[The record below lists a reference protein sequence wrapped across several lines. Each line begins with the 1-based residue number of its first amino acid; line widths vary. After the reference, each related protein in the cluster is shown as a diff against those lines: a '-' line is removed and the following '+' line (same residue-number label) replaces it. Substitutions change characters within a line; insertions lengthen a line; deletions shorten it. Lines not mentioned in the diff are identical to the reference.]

1 MIAFYVIKQYERA
14 VLFRLG
20 KVEGEARGPGLIL
33 IAPFVQRI
41 QRVSLRIVTLPIQ
54 SQGIIT
60 KDNVSIDVSAVAYYR
75 VEDPVRSVLAIEN
88 VKAAISQIA
97 QTTLRAV
104 VGRHTLDETLSET
117 DTINQN
123 IREILDV
130 QTEEWGIKV
139 TVVELR
145 DIQLPESMQRAM
157 ARQAE
162 AEREKRAKII
172 AAQGEALAAGEL
184 ASASDVMLAH
194 PLALQLRN
202 LQTLVEI
209 AVDKNSTVVFPA
221 PLMSTIAELA
231 TFLERESQAAHQL
244 PTTPTQHTTTN
255 AQLVPSCPP
264 PTNPSDRPQSSP
276 KRPEPWIWITPAG
289 F

>member
-1 MIAFYVIKQYERA
+1 MVAFYVIKEYERA
-14 VLFRLG
+14 VVFRLG
-20 KVEGEARGPGLIL
+20 KITGEARGPGLIL
-33 IAPFVQRI
+33 VAPFVQRI
-41 QRVSLRIVTLPIQ
+41 HRVSLRIVTMPIQ

-75 VEDPVRSVLAIEN
+75 VDDPIRSVVAIEN
-88 VKAAISQIA
+88 VASAINQIA

-117 DTINQN
+117 DTINQH

-145 DIQLPESMQRAM
+145 DIQLPESMKRAM

-184 ASASDVMLAH
+184 ANASDVMMAH

-202 LQTLVEI
+202 LQTLVEV

-221 PLMSTIAELA
+221 PLMSTIAELGA
-231 TFLERESQAAHQL
+231 FLARERKAADKLTGIPESLAAS
-244 PTTPTQHTTTN
+244 TN
-255 AQLVPSCPP
+255 GELVPH
-264 PTNPSDRPQSSP
+264 DHHRP
-276 KRPEPWIWITPAG
+276 A
-289 F
+289 

>member
-1 MIAFYVIKQYERA
+1 MAILYVVVVLAVVALIFAVMSVRIIKQYER
-14 VLFRLG
+14 VVVFELG
-20 KVEGEARGPGLIL
+20 KVKGAARGPGLVL
-33 IAPFVQRI
+33 IFPIVDRI
-41 QRVSLRIVTLPIQ
+41 HRVSLRIVTMPIQ

-75 VEDPVRSVLAIEN
+75 VEDAIRSVVAIEN
-88 VKAAISQIA
+88 VGAAINQIA

-117 DTINQN
+117 ESINKN

-184 ASASDVMLAH
+184 AIASDVMMAH

-202 LQTLVEI
+202 LQTLVEV

-221 PLMSTIAELA
+221 PLMSTIAELGA
-231 TFLERESQAAHQL
+231 FMERETKAAAAL
-244 PTTPTQHTTTN
+244 PTPPRPTVLPPATTN
-255 AQLVPSCPP
+255 GELV
-264 PTNPSDRPQSSP
+264 SS
-276 KRPEPWIWITPAG
+276 
-289 F
+289 

>member
-1 MIAFYVIKQYERA
+1 MVFVYVIKQYERA
-14 VLFRLG
+14 VVFRLG
-20 KVEGEARGPGLIL
+20 KITGEARGPGLIF
-33 IAPFVQRI
+33 IVPFAHRI
-41 QRVSLRIVTLPIQ
+41 HRVSFRIITMPIQ

-75 VEDPVRSVLAIEN
+75 VEDPIRAVIAIEN
-88 VKAAISQIA
+88 VEAAISQIA

-139 TVVELR
+139 TVVELK

-172 AAQGEALAAGEL
+172 AAEGEALAAGEL
-184 ASASDVMLAH
+184 AHASDVMMAH

-221 PLMSTIAELA
+221 PLMSTIQELGA
-231 TFLERESQAAHQL
+231 FLNRETQAAVDL
-244 PTTPTQHTTTN
+244 P
-255 AQLVPSCPP
+255 AASVLPP
-264 PTNPSDRPQSSP
+264 ARKGQ
-276 KRPEPWIWITPAG
+276 
-289 F
+289 

>member
-1 MIAFYVIKQYERA
+1 MVAFYVIKEYERA
-14 VLFRLG
+14 VVFRLG
-20 KVEGEARGPGLIL
+20 KITGEARGPGLIFV
-33 IAPFVQRI
+33 APFVQRI
-41 QRVSLRIVTLPIQ
+41 HRVSLRIITMPIQ

-75 VEDPVRSVLAIEN
+75 VEDPIRSVVAIEN
-88 VKAAISQIA
+88 VGAAINQIA

-117 DTINQN
+117 DAINRN

-139 TVVELR
+139 TTVELK
-145 DIQLPESMQRAM
+145 DIQLPDSMKRAM

-172 AAQGEALAAGEL
+172 AAEGEALAAGEL
-184 ASASDVMLAH
+184 ARASDVMMEH

-221 PLMSTIAELA
+221 PLMSTIQELGA
-231 TFLERESQAAHQL
+231 FLKRETVAADEI
-244 PTTPTQHTTTN
+244 PAAP
-255 AQLVPSCPP
+255 VPA
-264 PTNPSDRPQSSP
+264 PSNGSALT
-276 KRPEPWIWITPAG
+276 K
-289 F
+289 

>member
-1 MIAFYVIKQYERA
+1 MDAFNAGAVDGRSRNHPGQKGKIMLFFYVIKQYERA
-14 VLFRLG
+14 VVFKLG
-20 KVEGEARGPGLIL
+20 KITGEARGPGLIF
-33 IAPFVQRI
+33 IVPFAQRI
-41 QRVSLRIVTLPIQ
+41 DRVSLRIVTLPIQ

-75 VEDPVRSVLAIEN
+75 VEDPVRSVVAIEN
-88 VKAAISQIA
+88 VAAATSQIA

-104 VGRHTLDETLSET
+104 VGRHTLDELLSDT
-117 DTINQN
+117 DSINQN
-123 IREILDV
+123 IREILDR

-145 DIQLPESMQRAM
+145 DIQLPATMQRAM

-184 ASASDVMLAH
+184 ATASDVMMAH

-202 LQTLVEI
+202 LQTLVEV
-209 AVDKNSTVVFPA
+209 AVEKNSTIVFPA
-221 PLMSTIAELA
+221 PVMSTIAELGA
-231 TFLERESQAAHQL
+231 FLQRETEAAGER
-244 PTTPTQHTTTN
+244 P
-255 AQLVPSCPP
+255 V
-264 PTNPSDRPQSSP
+264 
-276 KRPEPWIWITPAG
+276 PAG
-289 F
+289 RPAGSGNGELVSP

>member
-1 MIAFYVIKQYERA
+1 MFGFHVIKQYERA
-14 VLFRLG
+14 VVFRLG
-20 KVEGEARGPGLIL
+20 KITGDARGPGLIF
-33 IAPFVQRI
+33 IPPFVQRI
-41 QRVSLRIVTLPIQ
+41 DRVSLRIITLPIQ
-54 SQGIIT
+54 SQGIMT

-75 VEDPVRSVLAIEN
+75 VEDPIRSVVAIEN
-88 VKAAISQIA
+88 VQSAISQIA

-104 VGRHTLDETLSET
+104 VGRHSLDETLSET
-117 DTINQN
+117 DAINQN

-184 ASASDVMLAH
+184 AQASDVMMAH

-202 LQTLVEI
+202 LQTLVEV

-221 PLMSTIAELA
+221 PLMSTIAELGA
-231 TFLERESQAAHQL
+231 FLARERNAVVALPVAPDPTKGSTNGELIPHDRHQ
-244 PTTPTQHTTTN
+244 
-255 AQLVPSCPP
+255 
-264 PTNPSDRPQSSP
+264 
-276 KRPEPWIWITPAG
+276 PA
-289 F
+289 

>member
-1 MIAFYVIKQYERA
+1 MIFSYVIKQYERA
-14 VLFRLG
+14 VVFKLG
-20 KVEGEARGPGLIL
+20 KVTGEARGPGLIF
-33 IAPFVQRI
+33 IVPFAQRI
-41 QRVSLRIVTLPIQ
+41 HRVSLRIITLPIQ

-75 VEDPVRSVLAIEN
+75 VEDPIRSVLAIEN
-88 VKAAISQIA
+88 VQAAISQIA

-117 DTINQN
+117 DAINQN

-184 ASASDVMLAH
+184 AQASDVMMAH

-202 LQTLVEI
+202 LQTLVEV

-221 PLMSTIAELA
+221 PLMSTIGELGAFLARESKAAAELP
-231 TFLERESQAAHQL
+231 AA
-244 PTTPTQHTTTN
+244 PDVTTASTN
-255 AQLVPSCPP
+255 GELVPH
-264 PTNPSDRPQSSP
+264 DRHQ
-276 KRPEPWIWITPAG
+276 PA
-289 F
+289 

>member
-1 MIAFYVIKQYERA
+1 MIFVYVIKQYERA
-14 VLFRLG
+14 VVFKLG
-20 KVEGEARGPGLIL
+20 KIKGDARGPGLIF
-33 IAPFVQRI
+33 IVPFAQRI
-41 QRVSLRIVTLPIQ
+41 RRVSLRIITMPIQ

-75 VEDPVRSVLAIEN
+75 VDDPVRSVIAIEN
-88 VKAAISQIA
+88 VREAINQIA

-117 DTINQN
+117 DAINQN

-130 QTEEWGIKV
+130 QTETWGIKV

-172 AAQGEALAAGEL
+172 AAEGEALAAGEL
-184 ASASDVMLAH
+184 AHASDVMMAH

-202 LQTLVEI
+202 LQTLAEV

-221 PLMSTIAELA
+221 PVMSTIAELGA
-231 TFLERESQAAHQL
+231 FLARESKAAERSSDAVNRATSASDDGL
-244 PTTPTQHTTTN
+244 
-255 AQLVPSCPP
+255 AVP
-264 PTNPSDRPQSSP
+264 
-276 KRPEPWIWITPAG
+276 
-289 F
+289 

>member
-1 MIAFYVIKQYERA
+1 MVVYVFVVVLLAALAVAALSVRILKQYERG

-20 KVEGEARGPGLIL
+20 RVRGAPRGPGLVL
-33 IAPFVQRI
+33 IVPLVDRL
-41 QRVSLRIVTLPIQ
+41 QRVSLRIVTMPIQ

-60 KDNVSIDVSAVAYYR
+60 RDNVSVDVSAVAYYR
-75 VEDPVRSVLAIEN
+75 VADVERSVVAIEN
-88 VKAAISQIA
+88 VSAAINQIA

-130 QTEEWGIKV
+130 QTEEWGIQV
-139 TVVELR
+139 TVVELK
-145 DIQLPESMQRAM
+145 DIQLPESMKRAM

-184 ASASDVMLAH
+184 AAASDVMLAH

-202 LQTLVEI
+202 LQTLAEI
-209 AVDKNSTVVFPA
+209 AVDRNSTVVFPA
-221 PLMSTIAELA
+221 PLMSTIQELGAFLNRETTAASETTAATHATSSAPAAPPTGNGELA
-231 TFLERESQAAHQL
+231 RT
-244 PTTPTQHTTTN
+244 
-255 AQLVPSCPP
+255 
-264 PTNPSDRPQSSP
+264 
-276 KRPEPWIWITPAG
+276 
-289 F
+289 